1 MLDEIWLQK
10 KYEKLFW
17 LLIAVT
23 LVALACQ
30 NWVFGALFGIVD
42 LAVVLF
48 IKKKSYEQEER
59 LMRYLDDLS
68 VAVEAG
74 TTYAVKNLP
83 LGIAMMDEKRQVVWA
98 NEVFRNWADIEHER
112 DMELDHL
119 LPGVHASRLFGKTG
133 WFDCQKDD
141 LYFRVFH
148 KYIEPTEEGERPFM
162 LFYLMD
168 RTDME
173 ETLAASAEAMPVFC
187 LIRIDNLSEALVNM
201 TDLEKSN
208 LLSDVDECILGE
220 FSELDGFIKQYDT
233 AEFVACI
240 SHAALKTLIDRNF
253 DLLDKVHEIRTVNR
267 IPVTLSIGIVKS
279 EESFA
284 RQAEE
289 AQAALDLALGRGG
302 DQAVVRIGESVKV
315 YGGKTQSAGS
325 VTRVR
330 VRVIAQAL
338 KEMIEESD
346 RVLIMGHAHE
356 DYDAIGA
363 SMGLAHLAT
372 VSEKPVHIVVSKYDE
387 TSRKMRKAIMAEPGM
402 EHILIREDEAKSLVT
417 DKTLVFITDTHI
429 PDMVAAPKVL
439 AAAKKRII
447 VDHHRRAN
455 SIVTNTLL
463 TYMEPSA
470 SSASELVAELIQYY
484 GNGAE
489 LPQLTASCLYAGMV
503 VDTKNFFVQ
512 TGIRTFDAASF
523 LRRSGAD
530 TALVRGLFVLDID
543 TVRTKADVMSKMRV
557 IDKCIAIAEVPGEAE
572 QAQVMA
578 GKIADDLVAVE
589 GIRVSILFYP
599 IEKQQLGISARSDG
613 SVNVQ
618 RVMEVVGG
626 GGHMTVSG
634 AQIRESEKEEAEA
647 KILAAIREQFAEE

>member
-30 NWVFGALFGIVD
+30 NWVFGALFGIID

-372 VSEKPVHIVVSKYDE
+372 VSEKPAHIVVSKYDE

-402 EHILIREDEAKSLVT
+402 EHLLIREDEAKSLVT

>member
-98 NEVFRNWADIEHER
+98 NEVFRNWADIEHEK

-402 EHILIREDEAKSLVT
+402 EHLLIREDEAKSLVT

-634 AQIRESEKEEAEA
+634 AQIRENEKEEAEA

>member
-98 NEVFRNWADIEHER
+98 NEVFRNWADIEHEK

-402 EHILIREDEAKSLVT
+402 EHLLIREDEAKSLVT

>member
-402 EHILIREDEAKSLVT
+402 EHLLIREDEAKSLVT